1 MLANLARTVVAAVCS
16 GGLAVAAGNAERH
29 SRAVARPAIEHA
41 SVHARVSREP
51 PPRGRDV
58 NESGSSIATVTP
70 LAPRTGG
77 ALSAQLGKVLDNGVI
92 RLVMND
98 LAPIVTQMWVAGLPA
113 VPHDNIGAD
122 LQMSARSSKGDGYN
136 PTQGGD
142 CRGTP
147 SVLRA
152 IEPWN
157 GVDPTV
163 PAAYGT
169 LLDIAPRNYNEPSYP
184 GCLGVGDILPY
195 DMRFAVTLGDGRHMP
210 KELMLLDMSI
220 RKQQGSTAEDI
231 VKGLSE
237 LPVIY
242 FDNTIFRYAYYSVD
256 SDPLDGQDFQ
266 PFRVATSSGTTTNDT
281 QQWPVLTNYPVD
293 GLARV
298 LMLCTRDDATT
309 RPQDGLCVAIYSH
322 EGSQMQASRRN
333 GAIHSLTALAAIG
346 GNEDQPLITDFD
358 FHTQRRLVVV
368 GNPDTVASGIAWAET
383 WLKPDGWQRW

>member
-1 MLANLARTVVAAVCS
+1 MLGNFVRAGVVAVCF
-16 GGLAVAAGNAERH
+16 GGLAAAAVSAQWPRHAGVNTRDVERVRVAPDGNARERLP
-29 SRAVARPAIEHA
+29 SWR
-41 SVHARVSREP
+41 
-51 PPRGRDV
+51 
-58 NESGSSIATVTP
+58 NMNTSGGPVATVAP
-70 LAPRTGG
+70 LRTGG
-77 ALSAQLGKVLDNGVI
+77 ALSPQNGKALDNGVI

-147 SVLRA
+147 SILRA
-152 IEPWN
+152 VEPWN
-157 GVDPTV
+157 GVDPTR
-163 PAAYGT
+163 PATYGV

-195 DMRFAVTLGDGRHMP
+195 DMRFAVTLGDGRSMP

-231 VKGLSE
+231 VKNLSE

-242 FDNTIFRYAYYSVD
+242 FDNTIFRYAYYSID
-256 SDPLDGQDFQ
+256 SNPADGQDFQ
-266 PFRVATSSGTTTNDT
+266 PFRISTSSGSTHDT
-281 QQWPVLTNYPVD
+281 QKWPVLTNYVVD

-298 LMLCTRDDATT
+298 LMLCTRDDAVAH
-309 RPQDGLCVAIYSH
+309 PKEGVCVALYSH
-322 EGSQMQASRRN
+322 EGSQMQASRRD

-346 GNEDQPLITDFD
+346 GNAEQPLITDFD
-358 FHTQRRLVVV
+358 FHTERRLLVV
-368 GNPDTVASGIAWAET
+368 GNPDTVASGIAWAEA
-383 WLKPDGWQRW
+383 WLKPEGWQRW

>member
-1 MLANLARTVVAAVCS
+1 MLANVVRTVAVAACL
-16 GGLAVAAGNAERH
+16 GGLAVAASADRH
-29 SRAVARPAIEHA
+29 LRAAVRDEHVGRIRFIDASGGYQLRPHRHANKAGGTIATVARP
-41 SVHARVSREP
+41 V
-51 PPRGRDV
+51 
-58 NESGSSIATVTP
+58 
-70 LAPRTGG
+70 PRTGG
-77 ALSAQLGKVLDNGVI
+77 ALRPQNGQVLDNGII
-92 RLVMND
+92 RIVLDD
-98 LAPIVTQMWVAGLPA
+98 LAPIITQMWVMGLPA

-147 SVLRA
+147 SILRA

-157 GVDPTV
+157 GVDPAV

-184 GCLGVGDILPY
+184 GCLGVGEILPY
-195 DMRFAVTLGDGRHMP
+195 DMRFAVTLGDGRAMP

-220 RKQQGSTAEDI
+220 RKQQGAAEDI

-242 FDNTIFRYAYYSVD
+242 FDNTIFRYAYYSI
-256 SDPLDGQDFQ
+256 DPDPMDGQDFQ
-266 PFRVATSSGTTTNDT
+266 PFMVSTSSGPTHDT
-281 QQWPVLTNYPVD
+281 QRWPALTNYPVD
-293 GLARV
+293 GSARV
-298 LMLCTRDDATT
+298 LMLCNRDDAVAH
-309 RPQDGLCVAIYSH
+309 PDAGVCVAIYSH
-322 EGSQMQASRRN
+322 EGSLMQASRRD

-346 GNEDQPLITDFD
+346 GDKDQPLITDFE

-368 GNPDTVASGIAWAET
+368 GNPDTIASGVAWAET
-383 WLKPDGWQRW
+383 WLKPDSWQRW